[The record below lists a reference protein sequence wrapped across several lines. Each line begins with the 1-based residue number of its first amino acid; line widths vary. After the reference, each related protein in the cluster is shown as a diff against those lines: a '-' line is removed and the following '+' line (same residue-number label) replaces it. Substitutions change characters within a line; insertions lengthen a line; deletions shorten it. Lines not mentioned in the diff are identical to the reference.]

1 MNFLFKNKINKFIS
15 FKNQQKGF
23 LVVEILVAASIITL
37 TILSA
42 TVVAQK
48 SIYVSRQALNA
59 TQAAYLLEEG
69 AEAVR
74 VHRDNA
80 WSNISSMTVGTNYYP
95 VFSGGAWTFPTS
107 ASTIGIFTRKVVL
120 SNVNRDNTTKD
131 IVTSGGTVDTG
142 TKLVTV
148 TISWNEGINVITKTL
163 PFYITNIF

>member
-1 MNFLFKNKINKFIS
+1 MNFMLKIKSIS
-15 FKNQQKGF
+15 TTKKQKGF

-48 SIYVSRQALNA
+48 SIYVSRQALNT
-59 TQAAYLLEEG
+59 TQAAHLLEEG

-74 VHRDNA
+74 IYRDNA
-80 WSNISSMTVGTNYYP
+80 WANISGMTLGTNYYP
-95 VFSGGAWTFPTS
+95 VFSGGTWTFSTTV
-107 ASTIGIFTRKVVL
+107 STIGIFTRKVVV
-120 SNVNRDNTTKD
+120 SNVNRDNSTKD
-131 IVTSGGTVDTG
+131 IVTSGGAVDAG

-148 TISWNEGINVITKTL
+148 TVTWNDGTNVITKTL

>member
-1 MNFLFKNKINKFIS
+1 MNFLLKTKNIS
-15 FKNQQKGF
+15 TTKKQKGF

-74 VHRDNA
+74 IYRDNT
-80 WSNISSMTVGTNYYP
+80 WTNISGMTVGTNYYP
-95 VFSGGAWTFPTS
+95 LFSGGTWTFPTS
-107 ASTIGIFTRKVVL
+107 ASTIGIFTRKVVI
-120 SNVNRDNTTKD
+120 SNVNRDNSTKD
-131 IVTSGGTVDTG
+131 IVTSGGTVDAG

-148 TISWNEGINVITKTL
+148 TVSWNEGTNVITKTL